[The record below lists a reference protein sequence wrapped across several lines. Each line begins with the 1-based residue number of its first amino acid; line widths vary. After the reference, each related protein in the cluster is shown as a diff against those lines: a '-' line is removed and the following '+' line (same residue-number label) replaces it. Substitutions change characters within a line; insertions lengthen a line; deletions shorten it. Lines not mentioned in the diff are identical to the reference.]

1 MINRD
6 LIEIFIEL
14 AREKNI
20 ERSEL
25 GTIIEQLFLFIIE
38 KETGEADNC
47 SVIVNLDKGEIE
59 IYVEKTIVEEVD
71 DDHFDITLE
80 RAVELEPDLAGELK
94 LGDTFVEVIDPA
106 RFGRRL
112 VANARQFLNKRTR
125 EVQQQ
130 YIYEDYVQRIGE
142 VIIGTVHQVHRENT
156 FVNIEQTELRM
167 PRNEQIFSERFRRG
181 DTIRALVKAV
191 EVTPKGPDILI
202 SRSDDLFLYKLFEME
217 VPEIEDGII
226 EIKGIARKPGER
238 SKIIVHSVDKR
249 IDAVGACV
257 GMRGSRV
264 QSVSNELNG
273 ERIDI
278 ILWSENSAQFVVNAM
293 SPANVVSIVV
303 DEENQSMDIAVE
315 EAKLSQAI
323 GKGGQNIRLAS
334 ELTQWKLNVLSET
347 EALEKDDE
355 ELQKITDLFVESL
368 SVGDDV
374 AILLAQEGFTTIEQ
388 VAYVPVTELQKIE
401 GFDETL
407 VNELRERAQDQLLL
421 EAISTEE
428 NLEEHGPSDD
438 LLALD
443 TVSEEIAYS
452 LARGGINTKNLLAE
466 QSVDELLEIEGI
478 DEEAASAMILEAR
491 EDWFKEGAIES

>member
-38 KETGEADNC
+38 KETGESDNC

-80 RAVELEPDLAGELK
+80 RAIELEPDLAGELK

-130 YIYEDYVQRIGE
+130 YIYEDYIQRIGE

-167 PRNEQIFSERFRRG
+167 PRNEQIYSERFRRG
-181 DTIRALVKAV
+181 DTIRALVKSV
-191 EVTPKGPDILI
+191 EVTSKGPDILI

-257 GMRGSRV
+257 GMRGSRI
-264 QSVSNELNG
+264 QSVVRELNN
-273 ERIDI
+273 EKIDI
-278 ILWSENSAQFVVNAM
+278 VNYTEKSEVFITRAL
-293 SPANVVSIVV
+293 SPAKPIDLYIDDDRKYCVAIFDEGGLENAVGRSGVNINLASKLTGYTIDAYTKSEYDEVLVNQKTTLESLKGITKTLNNKLAKVGIISVANYLNTKKYVLTDELELNEKEVRSISDAVNLFIEV
-303 DEENQSMDIAVE
+303 THNKNDKTDEEIKITEEKNDSDVNQVVE
-315 EAKLSQAI
+315 EVVENLPDEES
-323 GKGGQNIRLAS
+323 
-334 ELTQWKLNVLSET
+334 
-347 EALEKDDE
+347 KDD
-355 ELQKITDLFVESL
+355 S
-368 SVGDDV
+368 
-374 AILLAQEGFTTIEQ
+374 
-388 VAYVPVTELQKIE
+388 
-401 GFDETL
+401 
-407 VNELRERAQDQLLL
+407 
-421 EAISTEE
+421 EE
-428 NLEEHGPSDD
+428 NVADS
-438 LLALD
+438 
-443 TVSEEIAYS
+443 
-452 LARGGINTKNLLAE
+452 
-466 QSVDELLEIEGI
+466 EIEPKNV
-478 DEEAASAMILEAR
+478 EE
-491 EDWFKEGAIES
+491 KEEE

>member
-38 KETGEADNC
+38 KETGESDNC

-59 IYVEKTIVEEVD
+59 IYVEKTIVDEVD
-71 DDHFDITLE
+71 DDHFDITLD
-80 RAVELEPDLAGELK
+80 RAIELEPDLDGELK

-181 DTIRALVKAV
+181 DTIRALVKSV
-191 EVTPKGPDILI
+191 EVTAKGPDILI

-257 GMRGSRV
+257 GMRGSRI
-264 QSVSNELNG
+264 QSVVRELNN
-273 ERIDI
+273 EKIDI
-278 ILWSENSAQFVVNAM
+278 VNFTEKSEVFITRAL
-293 SPANVVSIVV
+293 SPAKPVDLYIDDDRKYCVAIFDEGGLENAVGRSGVNINLASKLTGYTIDAYTKSEYDEVLINQKTNLESLDGITKTLSNKLSKADIVSVADYLNIKKYVLTEDLELNDKEISSVSDAVNSFIEITHSKEKEVEETIENTKDNIELDSIV
-303 DEENQSMDIAVE
+303 EEQNIEAVE
-315 EAKLSQAI
+315 EIIEDVDSSDEEPAEEVELPEEVVDSEQDS
-323 GKGGQNIRLAS
+323 QNI
-334 ELTQWKLNVLSET
+334 E
-347 EALEKDDE
+347 EKE
-355 ELQKITDLFVESL
+355 E
-368 SVGDDV
+368 
-374 AILLAQEGFTTIEQ
+374 
-388 VAYVPVTELQKIE
+388 
-401 GFDETL
+401 
-407 VNELRERAQDQLLL
+407 
-421 EAISTEE
+421 
-428 NLEEHGPSDD
+428 
-438 LLALD
+438 
-443 TVSEEIAYS
+443 
-452 LARGGINTKNLLAE
+452 
-466 QSVDELLEIEGI
+466 
-478 DEEAASAMILEAR
+478 
-491 EDWFKEGAIES
+491 

>member
-38 KETGEADNC
+38 KETGESDNC

-80 RAVELEPDLAGELK
+80 RAIELEPDLAGELK

-167 PRNEQIFSERFRRG
+167 PRNEQIYSERFRRG
-181 DTIRALVKAV
+181 DTIRALVKSV
-191 EVTPKGPDILI
+191 EVTSKGPDILI

-257 GMRGSRV
+257 GMRGSRI
-264 QSVSNELNG
+264 QSVVRELNN
-273 ERIDI
+273 EKIDI
-278 ILWSENSAQFVVNAM
+278 VNYTEKSEVFITRAL
-293 SPANVVSIVV
+293 SPAKPIDLYIDDDRKYCVAIFDEGGLENAVGRSGVNINLASKLTGYTIDAYTKSEYDEVLVNQKTTLESLKGITKTLSNKLVKVGIISVADYLNTKKYVLTDELELNEKEVTSISDAVNLFIEV
-303 DEENQSMDIAVE
+303 THNKNDETEEVIESSEENNDSDVNQVVE
-315 EAKLSQAI
+315 EVVENLPIEES
-323 GKGGQNIRLAS
+323 
-334 ELTQWKLNVLSET
+334 
-347 EALEKDDE
+347 KDDSKE
-355 ELQKITDLFVESL
+355 
-368 SVGDDV
+368 DV
-374 AILLAQEGFTTIEQ
+374 A
-388 VAYVPVTELQKIE
+388 
-401 GFDETL
+401 D
-407 VNELRERAQDQLLL
+407 N
-421 EAISTEE
+421 
-428 NLEEHGPSDD
+428 
-438 LLALD
+438 
-443 TVSEEIAYS
+443 
-452 LARGGINTKNLLAE
+452 
-466 QSVDELLEIEGI
+466 EIEPEN
-478 DEEAASAMILEAR
+478 EEE
-491 EDWFKEGAIES
+491 KEEE

>member
-38 KETGEADNC
+38 KETGESDNC

-80 RAVELEPDLAGELK
+80 RAIELEPDLAGELK

-167 PRNEQIFSERFRRG
+167 PRNEQIYSERFRRG
-181 DTIRALVKAV
+181 DTIRALVKSV
-191 EVTPKGPDILI
+191 EVTSKGPDILI

-257 GMRGSRV
+257 GMRGSRI
-264 QSVSNELNG
+264 QSVVRELNN
-273 ERIDI
+273 EKIDI
-278 ILWSENSAQFVVNAM
+278 VNYTEKSEVFITRALSPAKPIDLYIDDDRKYCVAIFDEGGLENAVGRSGVNINLASKLTGYTIDAYTKSEYDEVLVNQKTTLESLKGITKTLSNKLVKVGIISVADYLNTKKYVLTDELELNEKEVTSISDAVNLFIEVTHNKNDETDEVIEISEENSDSDVNQVVEEVVENLPIEESKDDSEEDVADNEIESEN
-293 SPANVVSIVV
+293 
-303 DEENQSMDIAVE
+303 EEEKE
-315 EAKLSQAI
+315 E
-323 GKGGQNIRLAS
+323 
-334 ELTQWKLNVLSET
+334 E
-347 EALEKDDE
+347 
-355 ELQKITDLFVESL
+355 
-368 SVGDDV
+368 
-374 AILLAQEGFTTIEQ
+374 
-388 VAYVPVTELQKIE
+388 
-401 GFDETL
+401 
-407 VNELRERAQDQLLL
+407 
-421 EAISTEE
+421 
-428 NLEEHGPSDD
+428 
-438 LLALD
+438 
-443 TVSEEIAYS
+443 
-452 LARGGINTKNLLAE
+452 
-466 QSVDELLEIEGI
+466 
-478 DEEAASAMILEAR
+478 
-491 EDWFKEGAIES
+491 

>member
-38 KETGEADNC
+38 KETGESDNC

-80 RAVELEPDLAGELK
+80 RAIELEPDLAGELK

-181 DTIRALVKAV
+181 DTIRALVKSV

-257 GMRGSRV
+257 GMRGSRI
-264 QSVSNELNG
+264 QSVVRELNN
-273 ERIDI
+273 EKIDI
-278 ILWSENSAQFVVNAM
+278 VNFTEKSEVFITRAL
-293 SPANVVSIVV
+293 SPAKPVDLYIDDDRKYCVAIFDEGGLESAVGRSGVNINLASKLTGYTIDAYTKSEYEEVLINQKTTLESLDGITKTLRNKLAKADIVSVADYLNVKKYVLNEELELNDKDITSISNAVNSFIEITHNK
-303 DEENQSMDIAVE
+303 EEEVE
-315 EAKLSQAI
+315 EALDLDLTNAE
-323 GKGGQNIRLAS
+323 QNIEAVEDDS
-334 ELTQWKLNVLSET
+334 EEADSTDKET
-347 EALEKDDE
+347 AE
-355 ELQKITDLFVESL
+355 EVDL
-368 SVGDDV
+368 
-374 AILLAQEGFTTIEQ
+374 TIEE
-388 VAYVPVTELQKIE
+388 VV
-401 GFDETL
+401 D
-407 VNELRERAQDQLLL
+407 
-421 EAISTEE
+421 
-428 NLEEHGPSDD
+428 
-438 LLALD
+438 
-443 TVSEEIAYS
+443 SEEDSDA
-452 LARGGINTKNLLAE
+452 N
-466 QSVDELLEIEGI
+466 IEEK
-478 DEEAASAMILEAR
+478 EE
-491 EDWFKEGAIES
+491 

>member
-38 KETGEADNC
+38 KETGESDNC

-80 RAVELEPDLAGELK
+80 RAIELEPDLAGELK

-167 PRNEQIFSERFRRG
+167 PRNEQIYSERFRRG
-181 DTIRALVKAV
+181 DTIRALVKSV

-257 GMRGSRV
+257 GMRGSRI
-264 QSVSNELNG
+264 QSVVREL
-273 ERIDI
+273 
-278 ILWSENSAQFVVNAM
+278 
-293 SPANVVSIVV
+293 
-303 DEENQSMDIAVE
+303 
-315 EAKLSQAI
+315 K
-323 GKGGQNIRLAS
+323 
-334 ELTQWKLNVLSET
+334 
-347 EALEKDDE
+347 
-355 ELQKITDLFVESL
+355 
-368 SVGDDV
+368 
-374 AILLAQEGFTTIEQ
+374 
-388 VAYVPVTELQKIE
+388 
-401 GFDETL
+401 
-407 VNELRERAQDQLLL
+407 
-421 EAISTEE
+421 
-428 NLEEHGPSDD
+428 
-438 LLALD
+438 
-443 TVSEEIAYS
+443 TV
-452 LARGGINTKNLLAE
+452 
-466 QSVDELLEIEGI
+466 
-478 DEEAASAMILEAR
+478 
-491 EDWFKEGAIES
+491 

>member
-38 KETGEADNC
+38 KETGESDNC

-80 RAVELEPDLAGELK
+80 RAIELEPDLAGELK

-181 DTIRALVKAV
+181 DTIRALVKSV

-257 GMRGSRV
+257 GMRGSRI
-264 QSVSNELNG
+264 QSVVRELNN
-273 ERIDI
+273 EKIDI
-278 ILWSENSAQFVVNAM
+278 VNFTEKSEVFITRAL
-293 SPANVVSIVV
+293 SPAKPVDLYIDDDRKYCVAIFDEGGLENAVGRSGVNINLASKLTGYTIDAYTKSEYEEVLINQKTTLESLDGITKTLRNKLAKADIVSVADYLNVKKYVLNEELELNDKDITSISDAVNSFIEITHNK
-303 DEENQSMDIAVE
+303 EEEVE
-315 EAKLSQAI
+315 EALDLDLTNAE
-323 GKGGQNIRLAS
+323 QNIEAVEDDS
-334 ELTQWKLNVLSET
+334 E
-347 EALEKDDE
+347 EADSTDE
-355 ELQKITDLFVESL
+355 ETAEEVDL
-368 SVGDDV
+368 
-374 AILLAQEGFTTIEQ
+374 TIEE
-388 VAYVPVTELQKIE
+388 VV
-401 GFDETL
+401 D
-407 VNELRERAQDQLLL
+407 
-421 EAISTEE
+421 
-428 NLEEHGPSDD
+428 
-438 LLALD
+438 
-443 TVSEEIAYS
+443 SEEDSDA
-452 LARGGINTKNLLAE
+452 N
-466 QSVDELLEIEGI
+466 IEEK
-478 DEEAASAMILEAR
+478 EE
-491 EDWFKEGAIES
+491 

>member
-38 KETGEADNC
+38 KETGESDNC

-167 PRNEQIFSERFRRG
+167 PRNEQIYSERFRRG
-181 DTIRALVKAV
+181 DTIRALVKSV

-257 GMRGSRV
+257 GMRGSRI
-264 QSVSNELNG
+264 QSVVRELNN
-273 ERIDI
+273 EKIDI
-278 ILWSENSAQFVVNAM
+278 VNYTEKSEVFITRALSPAKPMDLYIDDDRQYCVAIFEEGGLENAVGRSGVNINLASKLTGYTIDAYTKSEYDEVLINQKTTLESLDGITKTLSNKLAKAEIVSVADYLNTKKYVLVDELELNDKETTAISDAVNLFIEVTHNKEKEAEEIVEEVLTEASEEVIEDSSENET
-293 SPANVVSIVV
+293 V
-303 DEENQSMDIAVE
+303 DEVE
-315 EAKLSQAI
+315 EIDESPDTEEEVESTTEEEEVVES
-323 GKGGQNIRLAS
+323 S
-334 ELTQWKLNVLSET
+334 ELV
-347 EALEKDDE
+347 E
-355 ELQKITDLFVESL
+355 EEV
-368 SVGDDV
+368 
-374 AILLAQEGFTTIEQ
+374 
-388 VAYVPVTELQKIE
+388 
-401 GFDETL
+401 
-407 VNELRERAQDQLLL
+407 
-421 EAISTEE
+421 EE
-428 NLEEHGPSDD
+428 NLEE
-438 LLALD
+438 
-443 TVSEEIAYS
+443 SEE
-452 LARGGINTKNLLAE
+452 
-466 QSVDELLEIEGI
+466 
-478 DEEAASAMILEAR
+478 
-491 EDWFKEGAIES
+491 

>member
-38 KETGEADNC
+38 KETGESDNC

-80 RAVELEPDLAGELK
+80 RAIELEPDLAGELK

-167 PRNEQIFSERFRRG
+167 PRNEQIYSERFRRG
-181 DTIRALVKAV
+181 DTIRALVKSV
-191 EVTPKGPDILI
+191 EVTSKGPDILI

-257 GMRGSRV
+257 GMRGSRI
-264 QSVSNELNG
+264 QSVVRELNN
-273 ERIDI
+273 EKIDI
-278 ILWSENSAQFVVNAM
+278 VNYTEKSEVFITRAL
-293 SPANVVSIVV
+293 SPAKPIDLYIDDDRKYCVAIFDEGGLENAVGRSGVNINLASKLTGYTIDAYTKSEYDEVLVNQKTTLESLKGITKTLSNKLVKVGIISVADYLNTKKYVLTDELELNEKEVTSISDAVNLFIEVTHNKNDETEEVIEISEERNDSDVNQVVEEVV
-303 DEENQSMDIAVE
+303 ENLPDEESKDDSEENVADSEIEPKNVE
-315 EAKLSQAI
+315 EK
-323 GKGGQNIRLAS
+323 
-334 ELTQWKLNVLSET
+334 
-347 EALEKDDE
+347 E
-355 ELQKITDLFVESL
+355 EE
-368 SVGDDV
+368 
-374 AILLAQEGFTTIEQ
+374 
-388 VAYVPVTELQKIE
+388 
-401 GFDETL
+401 
-407 VNELRERAQDQLLL
+407 
-421 EAISTEE
+421 
-428 NLEEHGPSDD
+428 
-438 LLALD
+438 
-443 TVSEEIAYS
+443 
-452 LARGGINTKNLLAE
+452 
-466 QSVDELLEIEGI
+466 
-478 DEEAASAMILEAR
+478 
-491 EDWFKEGAIES
+491 

>member
-38 KETGEADNC
+38 KETGESDNC

-167 PRNEQIFSERFRRG
+167 PRNEQIYSERFRRG
-181 DTIRALVKAV
+181 DTIRALVKSV
-191 EVTPKGPDILI
+191 EVNPKGPDILI

-257 GMRGSRV
+257 GMRGSRI
-264 QSVSNELNG
+264 QSVVRELNN
-273 ERIDI
+273 EKIDI
-278 ILWSENSAQFVVNAM
+278 VNYTEKSEVFITRAL
-293 SPANVVSIVV
+293 SPAKPMDLYIDDDRKYCVAIF
-303 DEENQSMDIAVE
+303 EEGGLENAVGR
-315 EAKLSQAI
+315 S
-323 GKGGQNIRLAS
+323 GVNINLAS
-334 ELTQWKLNVLSET
+334 KLTGYTIDAYTKSEYDEVLIN
-347 EALEKDDE
+347 
-355 ELQKITDLFVESL
+355 QKTTLESL
-368 SVGDDV
+368 EGITKTLSNKLAKAEIVSVADY
-374 AILLAQEGFTTIEQ
+374 L
-388 VAYVPVTELQKIE
+388 
-401 GFDETL
+401 
-407 VNELRERAQDQLLL
+407 
-421 EAISTEE
+421 
-428 NLEEHGPSDD
+428 
-438 LLALD
+438 
-443 TVSEEIAYS
+443 
-452 LARGGINTKNLLAE
+452 NTKKYVL
-466 QSVDELLEIEGI
+466 VDELELNDKEITAISDAVNLFIEVTHNKE
-478 DEEAASAMILEAR
+478 EEAEEFVEEVLTEPSEEVI
-491 EDWFKEGAIES
+491 EDNSENDTADEVEEVDESPIKEEDTVAESSEEVEEVIESPELTEEEHQEKLEDSEE

>member
-1 MINRD
+1 MINRE
-6 LIEIFIEL
+6 LIDIFIEL

-59 IYVEKTIVEEVD
+59 IYVEKTIVENVD
-71 DDHFDITLE
+71 DDHFDISLE
-80 RAVELEPDLAGELK
+80 RAIELEPDLAGELK

-156 FVNIEQTELRM
+156 FVNIEHTELRM

-181 DTIRALVKAV
+181 DTIRALVKSV
-191 EVTPKGPDILI
+191 DVTSKGPDIII
-202 SRSDDLFLYKLFEME
+202 SRSDDMFLYKLFEME

-238 SKIIVHSVDKR
+238 SKIIVHSLDKR

-257 GMRGSRV
+257 GMRGSRI
-264 QSVSNELNG
+264 QSVVRELNN
-273 ERIDI
+273 EKIDI
-278 ILWSENSAQFVVNAM
+278 VNYSDQSEIFISRAL
-293 SPANVVSIVV
+293 SPAKPIDLYID
-303 DEENQSMDIAVE
+303 DERKYCVAIFEDGGLDNAVGR
-315 EAKLSQAI
+315 S
-323 GKGGQNIRLAS
+323 GVNINLAS
-334 ELTQWKLNVLSET
+334 KLTGYT
-347 EALEKDDE
+347 IDAYTKDEYE
-355 ELQKITDLFVESL
+355 ELQLHQSTTLESLGGINKTLIKKLNDVRIFSITDFLNVRKSVLSDEIGLSSDEITSVLEVVDAFIAANKIVAEPKEEEVVDMES
-368 SVGDDV
+368 
-374 AILLAQEGFTTIEQ
+374 IL
-388 VAYVPVTELQKIE
+388 
-401 GFDETL
+401 
-407 VNELRERAQDQLLL
+407 QD
-421 EAISTEE
+421 AEE
-428 NLEEHGPSDD
+428 NLND
-438 LLALD
+438 
-443 TVSEEIAYS
+443 SEES
-452 LARGGINTKNLLAE
+452 SNR
-466 QSVDELLEIEGI
+466 I
-478 DEEAASAMILEAR
+478 DEPEIDEITT
-491 EDWFKEGAIES
+491 EE

>member
-38 KETGEADNC
+38 KETGESDNC

-80 RAVELEPDLAGELK
+80 RAIELEPDLAGELK

-167 PRNEQIFSERFRRG
+167 PRNEQIYSERFRRG
-181 DTIRALVKAV
+181 DTIRALVKSV
-191 EVTPKGPDILI
+191 EVTSKGPDILI

-257 GMRGSRV
+257 GMRGSRI
-264 QSVSNELNG
+264 QSVVRELNN
-273 ERIDI
+273 EKIDI
-278 ILWSENSAQFVVNAM
+278 VNYTEKSEVFITRAL
-293 SPANVVSIVV
+293 SPAKPIDLYIDDDRKYCVAIFDEGGLENAVGRSGVNINLASKLTGYTIDAYTKSEYDEVLVNQKTTLESLKGITKTLSNKLAKVGIISVADYLNTKKYVLTDELELNEKEVTSISDAVNLFIEVTHNKNDETEEVIEISEEKNDSDV
-303 DEENQSMDIAVE
+303 DQVVE
-315 EAKLSQAI
+315 EVVENLPIEES
-323 GKGGQNIRLAS
+323 
-334 ELTQWKLNVLSET
+334 
-347 EALEKDDE
+347 KDD
-355 ELQKITDLFVESL
+355 
-368 SVGDDV
+368 
-374 AILLAQEGFTTIEQ
+374 
-388 VAYVPVTELQKIE
+388 
-401 GFDETL
+401 
-407 VNELRERAQDQLLL
+407 
-421 EAISTEE
+421 
-428 NLEEHGPSDD
+428 
-438 LLALD
+438 
-443 TVSEEIAYS
+443 SEEVVAD
-452 LARGGINTKNLLAE
+452 N
-466 QSVDELLEIEGI
+466 EIEPEN
-478 DEEAASAMILEAR
+478 EEE
-491 EDWFKEGAIES
+491 KEEE

>member
-38 KETGEADNC
+38 KETGESDNC

-80 RAVELEPDLAGELK
+80 KAIELEPDLAGELK

-167 PRNEQIFSERFRRG
+167 PRNEQIYSERFRRG
-181 DTIRALVKAV
+181 DTIRALVKSV
-191 EVTPKGPDILI
+191 EVTSKGPDILI

-257 GMRGSRV
+257 GMRGSRI
-264 QSVSNELNG
+264 QSVVRELNN
-273 ERIDI
+273 EKIDI
-278 ILWSENSAQFVVNAM
+278 VNYTEKSEVFITRALSPAKPIDLYIDDDRKYCVAIFDEGGLENAVGRSGVNINLASKLTGYTIDAYTKSEYDEVLVNQKTTLESLKGITKTLSNKLVKVGIISVADYLNTKKYVLTDELELNEKEVTSISDAVNLFIEVTHNKNDETDEVIEISVENSDSDVNQVVEEVVENLPIEESKDDSEEDVAENEIESEN
-293 SPANVVSIVV
+293 
-303 DEENQSMDIAVE
+303 EE
-315 EAKLSQAI
+315 K
-323 GKGGQNIRLAS
+323 K
-334 ELTQWKLNVLSET
+334 
-347 EALEKDDE
+347 EKE
-355 ELQKITDLFVESL
+355 
-368 SVGDDV
+368 
-374 AILLAQEGFTTIEQ
+374 
-388 VAYVPVTELQKIE
+388 
-401 GFDETL
+401 
-407 VNELRERAQDQLLL
+407 
-421 EAISTEE
+421 
-428 NLEEHGPSDD
+428 
-438 LLALD
+438 
-443 TVSEEIAYS
+443 
-452 LARGGINTKNLLAE
+452 
-466 QSVDELLEIEGI
+466 
-478 DEEAASAMILEAR
+478 
-491 EDWFKEGAIES
+491 

>member
-38 KETGEADNC
+38 KETGESDNC

-80 RAVELEPDLAGELK
+80 RAIELEPDLAGELK

-167 PRNEQIFSERFRRG
+167 PRNEQIYSERFRRG
-181 DTIRALVKAV
+181 DTIRALVKSV
-191 EVTPKGPDILI
+191 EVTSKGPDILI

-257 GMRGSRV
+257 GMRGSRI
-264 QSVSNELNG
+264 QSVVRELNN
-273 ERIDI
+273 EKIDI
-278 ILWSENSAQFVVNAM
+278 VNYTEKSEVFITRALSPAKPIDLYIDDDRKYCVAIFDEGGLENAVGRSGVNINLASKLTGYTIDAYTKSEYDEVLVNQKTTLESLKGITKTLSNKLVKVGIISVADYLNTKKYVLTDELELNEKEVTSISDAVNLFIEVTHNKNDETDEVIEISEENSDSDVNQ
-293 SPANVVSIVV
+293 V
-303 DEENQSMDIAVE
+303 VE
-315 EAKLSQAI
+315 EVVENLPIEES
-323 GKGGQNIRLAS
+323 
-334 ELTQWKLNVLSET
+334 
-347 EALEKDDE
+347 KDDSE
-355 ELQKITDLFVESL
+355 E
-368 SVGDDV
+368 DV
-374 AILLAQEGFTTIEQ
+374 A
-388 VAYVPVTELQKIE
+388 
-401 GFDETL
+401 D
-407 VNELRERAQDQLLL
+407 N
-421 EAISTEE
+421 
-428 NLEEHGPSDD
+428 
-438 LLALD
+438 
-443 TVSEEIAYS
+443 
-452 LARGGINTKNLLAE
+452 
-466 QSVDELLEIEGI
+466 EIEPEN
-478 DEEAASAMILEAR
+478 EEE
-491 EDWFKEGAIES
+491 KEEE

>member
-38 KETGEADNC
+38 KETGESDNC

-167 PRNEQIFSERFRRG
+167 PRNEQIYSERFRRG
-181 DTIRALVKAV
+181 DTIRALVKSV

-257 GMRGSRV
+257 GMRGSRI
-264 QSVSNELNG
+264 QSVVRELNN
-273 ERIDI
+273 EKIDI
-278 ILWSENSAQFVVNAM
+278 VNYTEKSEVFITRALSPAKPMDLYIDDDRQYCVAIFEEGGLENAVGRSGVNINLASKLTGYTIDAYTKSEYDEVLINQKTTLESLDGITKTLSNKLAKAEIVSVADYLNTKKYVLVDELELNDKETTAISDAVNLFIEVTHNKEEEAEEIVEEVLTEASEEVIEDSSENET
-293 SPANVVSIVV
+293 V
-303 DEENQSMDIAVE
+303 DEVE
-315 EAKLSQAI
+315 EIDESPDKEEEVESTTEEEEVVES
-323 GKGGQNIRLAS
+323 S
-334 ELTQWKLNVLSET
+334 ELV
-347 EALEKDDE
+347 E
-355 ELQKITDLFVESL
+355 EEV
-368 SVGDDV
+368 
-374 AILLAQEGFTTIEQ
+374 
-388 VAYVPVTELQKIE
+388 
-401 GFDETL
+401 
-407 VNELRERAQDQLLL
+407 
-421 EAISTEE
+421 EE
-428 NLEEHGPSDD
+428 NLEE
-438 LLALD
+438 
-443 TVSEEIAYS
+443 SEE
-452 LARGGINTKNLLAE
+452 
-466 QSVDELLEIEGI
+466 
-478 DEEAASAMILEAR
+478 
-491 EDWFKEGAIES
+491 

>member
-38 KETGEADNC
+38 KETGESDNC

-80 RAVELEPDLAGELK
+80 RAIELEPDLAGELK

-181 DTIRALVKAV
+181 DTIRALVKSV

-257 GMRGSRV
+257 GMRGSRI
-264 QSVSNELNG
+264 QSVVRELNN
-273 ERIDI
+273 EKIDI
-278 ILWSENSAQFVVNAM
+278 VNFTEKSEVFLTRAL
-293 SPANVVSIVV
+293 SPAKPV
-303 DEENQSMDIAVE
+303 DLYIDDDRKYCVAIFDEGGLENAVGR
-315 EAKLSQAI
+315 S
-323 GKGGQNIRLAS
+323 GVNINLAS
-334 ELTQWKLNVLSET
+334 KLTGFTIDAYTKAEYDEVLIN
-347 EALEKDDE
+347 
-355 ELQKITDLFVESL
+355 QK
-368 SVGDDV
+368 
-374 AILLAQEGFTTIEQ
+374 TTIESLDGITKTLSNKLAKLEILS
-388 VAYVPVTELQKIE
+388 VADYLNTKKYVLTEELELNEKEIKSISDAVNSFIELTHSKDNEDDQILSDEQVTEEVVSDNQKDIE
-401 GFDETL
+401 EPLDKQNDEDL
-407 VNELRERAQDQLLL
+407 AEVEEK
-421 EAISTEE
+421 EE
-428 NLEEHGPSDD
+428 NED
-438 LLALD
+438 LD
-443 TVSEEIAYS
+443 
-452 LARGGINTKNLLAE
+452 
-466 QSVDELLEIEGI
+466 
-478 DEEAASAMILEAR
+478 
-491 EDWFKEGAIES
+491 

>member
-38 KETGEADNC
+38 KETGESDNC

-167 PRNEQIFSERFRRG
+167 PRNEQIYSERFRRG
-181 DTIRALVKAV
+181 DTIRALVKSV

-257 GMRGSRV
+257 GMRGSRI
-264 QSVSNELNG
+264 QSVVRELNNEKIDIVNYTEKSEVFISRALSPAKPVDLYIDDDRKYCVAIFEEGGLENAVGRSGVNINLASKLTGFTIDAYTKSEYDELLINQKTTLESLEGMKKTLAKKLKNLEILTVADYLGAQKSVLTNDLELSAEDINDISEAVNHFINTTHNKDKEEVVDIEALTADLDISVEENKETSNDVDVDEGNAEEVVQEEVVEEDASNE
-273 ERIDI
+273 E
-278 ILWSENSAQFVVNAM
+278 EVVEE
-293 SPANVVSIVV
+293 VTDLEKEEVK
-303 DEENQSMDIAVE
+303 EENQ
-315 EAKLSQAI
+315 
-323 GKGGQNIRLAS
+323 
-334 ELTQWKLNVLSET
+334 
-347 EALEKDDE
+347 
-355 ELQKITDLFVESL
+355 
-368 SVGDDV
+368 
-374 AILLAQEGFTTIEQ
+374 
-388 VAYVPVTELQKIE
+388 
-401 GFDETL
+401 
-407 VNELRERAQDQLLL
+407 
-421 EAISTEE
+421 
-428 NLEEHGPSDD
+428 
-438 LLALD
+438 
-443 TVSEEIAYS
+443 
-452 LARGGINTKNLLAE
+452 
-466 QSVDELLEIEGI
+466 
-478 DEEAASAMILEAR
+478 
-491 EDWFKEGAIES
+491 

>member
-38 KETGEADNC
+38 KETGESDNC

-80 RAVELEPDLAGELK
+80 RAIELEPDLAGELK

-181 DTIRALVKAV
+181 DTIRALVKSV

-257 GMRGSRV
+257 GMRGSRI
-264 QSVSNELNG
+264 QSVVRELNN
-273 ERIDI
+273 EKIDI
-278 ILWSENSAQFVVNAM
+278 VNFTERSEVFLTRAL
-293 SPANVVSIVV
+293 SPAKPV
-303 DEENQSMDIAVE
+303 DLYIDDDRKYCVAIFDEGGLENAVGR
-315 EAKLSQAI
+315 S
-323 GKGGQNIRLAS
+323 GVNINLAS
-334 ELTQWKLNVLSET
+334 KLTGFTIDAYTKAEYDEVLIN
-347 EALEKDDE
+347 
-355 ELQKITDLFVESL
+355 QK
-368 SVGDDV
+368 
-374 AILLAQEGFTTIEQ
+374 TTIESLDGITKTLSNKLAKLEILS
-388 VAYVPVTELQKIE
+388 VADYLNTKKYVLTEELELNEKEIKSISDAVNSFIELTHSKDNEDDQILSDEQVTEEVVSDNQKDIE
-401 GFDETL
+401 EPLDKQNDVDLAE
-407 VNELRERAQDQLLL
+407 VEEK
-421 EAISTEE
+421 EE
-428 NLEEHGPSDD
+428 NED
-438 LLALD
+438 LD
-443 TVSEEIAYS
+443 
-452 LARGGINTKNLLAE
+452 
-466 QSVDELLEIEGI
+466 
-478 DEEAASAMILEAR
+478 
-491 EDWFKEGAIES
+491 

>member
-38 KETGEADNC
+38 KETGESDNC

-80 RAVELEPDLAGELK
+80 RAIELEPDLAGELK

-167 PRNEQIFSERFRRG
+167 PRNEQIYSERFRRG
-181 DTIRALVKAV
+181 DTIRALVKSV
-191 EVTPKGPDILI
+191 EVTSKGPDILI

-257 GMRGSRV
+257 GMRGSRI
-264 QSVSNELNG
+264 QSVVRELNN
-273 ERIDI
+273 EKIDI
-278 ILWSENSAQFVVNAM
+278 VNYTEKSEVFITRAL
-293 SPANVVSIVV
+293 SPAKPIDLYIDDDRKYCVAIF
-303 DEENQSMDIAVE
+303 DEGGLENAVGR
-315 EAKLSQAI
+315 S
-323 GKGGQNIRLAS
+323 GVNINLAS
-334 ELTQWKLNVLSET
+334 KLTGYTIDAYTKSEYDEVLVNQKTTLESLKGITKTLSNKLVKVGIISVADYLNTKKYVLTDELELNEKEVTSISDAVNLFIEVTHNKNDET
-347 EALEKDDE
+347 EEVIEISEEKNDSDVNQVAEEVVENLPNEESKDDSE
-355 ELQKITDLFVESL
+355 E
-368 SVGDDV
+368 DV
-374 AILLAQEGFTTIEQ
+374 A
-388 VAYVPVTELQKIE
+388 
-401 GFDETL
+401 D
-407 VNELRERAQDQLLL
+407 N
-421 EAISTEE
+421 
-428 NLEEHGPSDD
+428 
-438 LLALD
+438 
-443 TVSEEIAYS
+443 
-452 LARGGINTKNLLAE
+452 
-466 QSVDELLEIEGI
+466 EIEPEN
-478 DEEAASAMILEAR
+478 EEE
-491 EDWFKEGAIES
+491 KEEE

>member
-38 KETGEADNC
+38 KETGESDNC

-80 RAVELEPDLAGELK
+80 RAIELAPDLAGELK
-94 LGDTFVEVIDPA
+94 LGDTFVEVIDPS

-167 PRNEQIFSERFRRG
+167 PRNEQIYSERFRRG
-181 DTIRALVKAV
+181 DTIRALVKSV

-257 GMRGSRV
+257 GMRGSRI
-264 QSVSNELNG
+264 QSVVRELNN
-273 ERIDI
+273 EKIDI
-278 ILWSENSAQFVVNAM
+278 VNFTEKSEVFITRAL
-293 SPANVVSIVV
+293 SPAKPIDLYIDDERKYCVAIFDEGGLENAVGRSGVNINLASKLTGYTIDAYTKLEYEEVLINQKTTLESLDGITKALSNKLAKADIVSVADYLNVKKYILTEELELDEKEISSISDAVNLFIEITHNKEENIEVVSTDKEQNVEMTEEV
-303 DEENQSMDIAVE
+303 NQEAESSDEEKVDTEEEAETNVE
-315 EAKLSQAI
+315 E
-323 GKGGQNIRLAS
+323 
-334 ELTQWKLNVLSET
+334 
-347 EALEKDDE
+347 E
-355 ELQKITDLFVESL
+355 E
-368 SVGDDV
+368 G
-374 AILLAQEGFTTIEQ
+374 
-388 VAYVPVTELQKIE
+388 
-401 GFDETL
+401 
-407 VNELRERAQDQLLL
+407 
-421 EAISTEE
+421 
-428 NLEEHGPSDD
+428 
-438 LLALD
+438 
-443 TVSEEIAYS
+443 
-452 LARGGINTKNLLAE
+452 
-466 QSVDELLEIEGI
+466 
-478 DEEAASAMILEAR
+478 
-491 EDWFKEGAIES
+491 

>member
-14 AREKNI
+14 ARDKNI

-38 KETGEADNC
+38 KETGESDNC

-80 RAVELEPDLAGELK
+80 RAIELEPDLAGELK

-167 PRNEQIFSERFRRG
+167 PRNEQIYSERFRRG
-181 DTIRALVKAV
+181 DTIRALVKSV
-191 EVTPKGPDILI
+191 EVTSKGPDILI

-257 GMRGSRV
+257 GMRGSRI
-264 QSVSNELNG
+264 QSVVRELNN
-273 ERIDI
+273 EKIDI
-278 ILWSENSAQFVVNAM
+278 VNYTEKSEVFITRAL
-293 SPANVVSIVV
+293 SPAKPIDLYIDDDRKYCVAIFDEGGLENAVGRSGVNINLASKLTGYTIDAYTKSEYDEVLVNQKTTLESLKGITKTLNNKLAKVGIISVANYLNTKKYVLTDELELNEKEVRSISDAVNLFIEV
-303 DEENQSMDIAVE
+303 THNKNDKTDEEIKITEEKNDSDVNQVVE
-315 EAKLSQAI
+315 EVVENLPDEES
-323 GKGGQNIRLAS
+323 
-334 ELTQWKLNVLSET
+334 
-347 EALEKDDE
+347 KDD
-355 ELQKITDLFVESL
+355 S
-368 SVGDDV
+368 
-374 AILLAQEGFTTIEQ
+374 
-388 VAYVPVTELQKIE
+388 
-401 GFDETL
+401 
-407 VNELRERAQDQLLL
+407 
-421 EAISTEE
+421 EE
-428 NLEEHGPSDD
+428 NVADS
-438 LLALD
+438 
-443 TVSEEIAYS
+443 
-452 LARGGINTKNLLAE
+452 
-466 QSVDELLEIEGI
+466 EIEPKNV
-478 DEEAASAMILEAR
+478 EE
-491 EDWFKEGAIES
+491 KEEE

>member
-38 KETGEADNC
+38 KETGESDNC

-80 RAVELEPDLAGELK
+80 RAIELEPDLAGELK

-167 PRNEQIFSERFRRG
+167 PRNEQIYSERFRRG
-181 DTIRALVKAV
+181 DTIRALVKSV
-191 EVTPKGPDILI
+191 EVTSKGPDILI

-257 GMRGSRV
+257 GMRGSRI
-264 QSVSNELNG
+264 QSVVRELNN
-273 ERIDI
+273 EKIDI
-278 ILWSENSAQFVVNAM
+278 VNYTEKSEVFITRAL
-293 SPANVVSIVV
+293 SPAKPIDLYIDDDRKYCVAIFDEGGLENAVGRSGVNINLASKLTGYTIDAYTKSEYDEVLVNQKTTLESLKGITKTLSNKLVKVGIISVADYLNTKKYVLTDELELNEKEVTSISDAVNLFIEVTHNKNDETEEVIEISEEKNDSDV
-303 DEENQSMDIAVE
+303 DQVVE
-315 EAKLSQAI
+315 EVVENLPIEES
-323 GKGGQNIRLAS
+323 
-334 ELTQWKLNVLSET
+334 
-347 EALEKDDE
+347 KDDSE
-355 ELQKITDLFVESL
+355 E
-368 SVGDDV
+368 DV
-374 AILLAQEGFTTIEQ
+374 A
-388 VAYVPVTELQKIE
+388 
-401 GFDETL
+401 D
-407 VNELRERAQDQLLL
+407 N
-421 EAISTEE
+421 
-428 NLEEHGPSDD
+428 
-438 LLALD
+438 
-443 TVSEEIAYS
+443 
-452 LARGGINTKNLLAE
+452 
-466 QSVDELLEIEGI
+466 EIEPEN
-478 DEEAASAMILEAR
+478 EEE
-491 EDWFKEGAIES
+491 KEEE

>member
-38 KETGEADNC
+38 KETGESDNC

-80 RAVELEPDLAGELK
+80 RAIELEPDLAGELK

-167 PRNEQIFSERFRRG
+167 PRNEQIYSERFRRG
-181 DTIRALVKAV
+181 DTIRALVKSV
-191 EVTPKGPDILI
+191 EVTSKGPDILI

-257 GMRGSRV
+257 GMRGSRI
-264 QSVSNELNG
+264 QSVVRELNN
-273 ERIDI
+273 EKIDI
-278 ILWSENSAQFVVNAM
+278 VNYTEKSEVFITRAL
-293 SPANVVSIVV
+293 SPAKPIDLYIDDDRKYCVAIFDEGGLENAVGRSGVNINLASKLTGYTIDAYTKSEYDEVLVNQKTTLESLKGITKTLSNKLVKVGIISVADYLNTKKYVLTDELELNEKEVRSISDAVNLFIEV
-303 DEENQSMDIAVE
+303 THNKNDKTDEEIKITEEKNDSDVNQVVE
-315 EAKLSQAI
+315 EVVENLPDEES
-323 GKGGQNIRLAS
+323 
-334 ELTQWKLNVLSET
+334 
-347 EALEKDDE
+347 KDD
-355 ELQKITDLFVESL
+355 S
-368 SVGDDV
+368 
-374 AILLAQEGFTTIEQ
+374 
-388 VAYVPVTELQKIE
+388 
-401 GFDETL
+401 
-407 VNELRERAQDQLLL
+407 
-421 EAISTEE
+421 EE
-428 NLEEHGPSDD
+428 NVADS
-438 LLALD
+438 
-443 TVSEEIAYS
+443 
-452 LARGGINTKNLLAE
+452 
-466 QSVDELLEIEGI
+466 EIEPKNV
-478 DEEAASAMILEAR
+478 EE
-491 EDWFKEGAIES
+491 KEEE

>member
-38 KETGEADNC
+38 KETGESDNC

-80 RAVELEPDLAGELK
+80 RAIELEPDLAGELK

-181 DTIRALVKAV
+181 DTIRALVKSV
-191 EVTPKGPDILI
+191 EVTSKGPDILI

-257 GMRGSRV
+257 GMRGSRI
-264 QSVSNELNG
+264 QSVVRELNNEKIDIVNYTEKSEVFITRALSPAKPMDLYIDDDRKYCVAIFDEGGLENAVGRSGVNINLASKLTGYTIDAYTKSEYDEVLVNQKTTLESLDGITKTLASKLSKVGIISVADYLNTKKYVLTDELELNDKEVTSISDAVNLFIEITHNKEEVDEVVEDNNDLDASVDTEEVIQDQSNEESQDL
-273 ERIDI
+273 EEDV
-278 ILWSENSAQFVVNAM
+278 SENDTESEN
-293 SPANVVSIVV
+293 
-303 DEENQSMDIAVE
+303 DEEKE
-315 EAKLSQAI
+315 E
-323 GKGGQNIRLAS
+323 
-334 ELTQWKLNVLSET
+334 E
-347 EALEKDDE
+347 
-355 ELQKITDLFVESL
+355 
-368 SVGDDV
+368 
-374 AILLAQEGFTTIEQ
+374 
-388 VAYVPVTELQKIE
+388 
-401 GFDETL
+401 
-407 VNELRERAQDQLLL
+407 
-421 EAISTEE
+421 
-428 NLEEHGPSDD
+428 
-438 LLALD
+438 
-443 TVSEEIAYS
+443 
-452 LARGGINTKNLLAE
+452 
-466 QSVDELLEIEGI
+466 
-478 DEEAASAMILEAR
+478 
-491 EDWFKEGAIES
+491 

>member
-38 KETGEADNC
+38 RETGESDNC

-80 RAVELEPDLAGELK
+80 RAIELEPDLAGELK

-181 DTIRALVKAV
+181 DTIRALVKSV
-191 EVTPKGPDILI
+191 EVTSKGPDILI

-257 GMRGSRV
+257 GMRGSRI
-264 QSVSNELNG
+264 QSVVRELNNEKIDIVNYTEKSEVFITRALSPAKPMDLYIDDDRKYCVAIFDEGGLENAVGRSGVNINLASKLTGYTIDAYTKSEYDEVLVNQKTKLESLEGITKTLSSKLSKVGIISVADYLNTKKYVLTDELELNDKEVTSISDAVNLFIEVTHNKEEVEEVVEDNNDLDASVDTEEVIQEQSNEESQDL
-273 ERIDI
+273 EEDV
-278 ILWSENSAQFVVNAM
+278 SENDTESEN
-293 SPANVVSIVV
+293 
-303 DEENQSMDIAVE
+303 DEEKE
-315 EAKLSQAI
+315 E
-323 GKGGQNIRLAS
+323 
-334 ELTQWKLNVLSET
+334 E
-347 EALEKDDE
+347 
-355 ELQKITDLFVESL
+355 
-368 SVGDDV
+368 
-374 AILLAQEGFTTIEQ
+374 
-388 VAYVPVTELQKIE
+388 
-401 GFDETL
+401 
-407 VNELRERAQDQLLL
+407 
-421 EAISTEE
+421 
-428 NLEEHGPSDD
+428 
-438 LLALD
+438 
-443 TVSEEIAYS
+443 
-452 LARGGINTKNLLAE
+452 
-466 QSVDELLEIEGI
+466 
-478 DEEAASAMILEAR
+478 
-491 EDWFKEGAIES
+491 